1 MGFCAR
7 PFNLTGYP
15 DGNIVL
21 CRSWWDYLTPLDGL
35 LLLVILIWGSNFSLV
50 KTAIEEVPTFGF
62 NTVRMATACLVLL
75 TVSRLN
81 GEAAPDRGDWP
92 RLITLG
98 FFGHCWYRLAFV
110 TGLER
115 TTVANSSLI
124 LGCMPIAVMVLNAL
138 SGRLEGC
145 GNCQRFGVGF
155 AIAGVYL
162 VAGEGAGATAETDVS
177 RARRQPAAN
186 EAAAGNLRN
195 STLPA
200 LDLVGTIQLT
210 GQGGLR
216 LIPAGNSLEDILG
229 GAGGVIPGGY
239 GDALHSIAN
248 ADYPV
253 WRVQLQM
260 TCPLGR
266 SADRAA
272 YERARLELQHNRVQI
287 RRIELRIASEVINA
301 ALRIESIRERIEAA
315 TGGAG
320 TGRGTAPGRGEQVRG
335 GPVDQLLRPADR

>member
-1 MGFCAR
+1 MGYCAR

-21 CRSWWDYLTPLDGL
+21 CCSWWYYLTPLDGL

-50 KTAIEEVPTFGF
+50 KTAIEEIPTFGF
-62 NTVRMATACLVLL
+62 NTLRMATACLVLL

-155 AIAGVYL
+155 A
-162 VAGEGAGATAETDVS
+162 VARSLRRRTFAAQYGSPAHALSFVS
-177 RARRQPAAN
+177 GR
-186 EAAAGNLRN
+186 LR
-195 STLPA
+195 
-200 LDLVGTIQLT
+200 
-210 GQGGLR
+210 
-216 LIPAGNSLEDILG
+216 
-229 GAGGVIPGGY
+229 
-239 GDALHSIAN
+239 
-248 ADYPV
+248 
-253 WRVQLQM
+253 
-260 TCPLGR
+260 R
-266 SADRAA
+266 SA
-272 YERARLELQHNRVQI
+272 ER
-287 RRIELRIASEVINA
+287 
-301 ALRIESIRERIEAA
+301 
-315 TGGAG
+315 
-320 TGRGTAPGRGEQVRG
+320 GRFSAVGEQEAEFS
-335 GPVDQLLRPADR
+335 P